1 MKNISK
7 SIINKKQIEKI
18 LKIKIKDKN
27 IWLQALIHKSWTFF
41 YKEYRNFHN
50 ERLEF
55 LGDSV
60 LQTITSLYLFKNFPY
75 LGEGEMSLIRAS
87 LVNRDRLGEIA
98 KKLNLEK
105 ILLFAKNFDEKG
117 LKTVLGDSLEAIIG
131 AIFLDLGFE
140 EATNFVEREILK
152 EAKEIINLKSYKD
165 PKTVLQEIFQK
176 KYGTLPAYRILDIS
190 GKEHKKK
197 FKVGIYFNNKKISEG
212 EGSSKKEAEFKAAL
226 EIINKKLKKI
236 KIF

>member
-1 MKNISK
+1 MKNTLK
-7 SIINKKQIEKI
+7 NIINKKEIEKI
-18 LKIKIKDKN
+18 LKVKIKHKN

-41 YKEYRNFHN
+41 HKEYRNFHN

-60 LQTITSLYLFKNFPY
+60 LQTITSFYLFKNFPY

-87 LVNRDRLGEIA
+87 LVNRDRLGQIA

-117 LKTVLGDSLEAIIG
+117 LKTVLGNSFEAIIG
-131 AIFLDLGFE
+131 AIFLDSGFE
-140 EATNFVEREILK
+140 EAREFVEREVLK
-152 EAKEIINLKSYKD
+152 ETKEIINFKNYKD
-165 PKTVLQEIFQK
+165 PKTILQEIFQK
-176 KYGTLPAYRILDIS
+176 KYGELPDYRILDIS
-190 GKEHKKK
+190 GKEHNRK
-197 FKVGIYFNNKKISEG
+197 FKVGIYFHNKKISEG

-226 EIINKKLKKI
+226 KIVKI
-236 KIF
+236 KQKPK